1 MIVDCFPFYN
11 ELGMLKYR
19 LETLSPVVDKFV
31 LVESPRTFRGNP
43 KKLYY
48 QENKHLFEKYSD
60 KIVHVIDNN
69 LVENPGNP
77 WMNDAHQRNY
87 VQEGLYQLR
96 LGPNDVV
103 LLSDADEIFDPEVI
117 RNIEEHLVGP
127 TPFVS
132 LDMDLYYYNI
142 ETKLELPW
150 PAPKA
155 ARYSYF
161 RGVYP
166 HAFRNGSTGKVVPN
180 AGWHL
185 SYFGNPKMIINKLK
199 NFAHNEFSEV
209 YSYDDEARVSE
220 VVQQGRDLV
229 GRDIKFVKVPVES
242 NPRLPPRYTEITT
255 IVDTYD
261 R

>member
-87 VQEGLYQLR
+87 VQEGL
-96 LGPNDVV
+96 
-103 LLSDADEIFDPEVI
+103 SKIAD
-117 RNIEEHLVGP
+117 
-127 TPFVS
+127 
-132 LDMDLYYYNI
+132 
-142 ETKLELPW
+142 
-150 PAPKA
+150 
-155 ARYSYF
+155 F
-161 RGVYP
+161 RGVNNLVW
-166 HAFRNGSTGKVVPN
+166 HFIDRKSVV
-180 AGWHL
+180 
-185 SYFGNPKMIINKLK
+185 
-199 NFAHNEFSEV
+199 
-209 YSYDDEARVSE
+209 
-220 VVQQGRDLV
+220 
-229 GRDIKFVKVPVES
+229 
-242 NPRLPPRYTEITT
+242 
-255 IVDTYD
+255 
-261 R
+261 